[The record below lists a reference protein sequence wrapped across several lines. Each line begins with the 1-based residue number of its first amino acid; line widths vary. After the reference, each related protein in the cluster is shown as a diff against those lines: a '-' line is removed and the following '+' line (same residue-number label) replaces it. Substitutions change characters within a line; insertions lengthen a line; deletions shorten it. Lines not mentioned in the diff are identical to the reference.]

1 MTSGDRLQVD
11 NEQFGR
17 FKIANVRLRPYHYKH
32 RIYAGQFRRI
42 LHSYYWN
49 FFASAMTC
57 GTCDR
62 SLSVA
67 FRAQLCWHYPPPI
80 AGVRWYKIRAL

>member
-42 LHSYYWN
+42 LHSYLLE
-49 FFASAMTC
+49 FF
-57 GTCDR
+57 
-62 SLSVA
+62 LPV
-67 FRAQLCWHYPPPI
+67 P
-80 AGVRWYKIRAL
+80 